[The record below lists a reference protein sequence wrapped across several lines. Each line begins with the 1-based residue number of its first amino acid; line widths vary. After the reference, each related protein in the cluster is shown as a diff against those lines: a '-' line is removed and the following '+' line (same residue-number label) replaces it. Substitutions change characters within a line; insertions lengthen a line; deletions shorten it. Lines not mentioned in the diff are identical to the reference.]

1 MIILGIDPGRAR
13 TGVAVCDPREI
24 MASPVTVIHE
34 RSREALCEEIASVAA
49 ERMAELIVVGL
60 PKNMDG
66 TEGPAAAASRE
77 LGAMLEQR
85 CGLPVELWDE
95 RGTTITAQNLLNESD
110 TRGSRRKA
118 VIDSVAAVIIL
129 EEYLA
134 KRKNDKP

>member
-34 RSREALCEEIASVAA
+34 RSREALCEKIASVAA

-77 LGAMLEQR
+77 LAAMLEQR
-85 CGLPVELWDE
+85 CALPVELWDE